1 MLGLSLENAQS
12 ARKKTSAPKHTHTHN
27 SYRYF
32 KSKKKRKRKLKKMS
46 GTVNY
51 ILSWLATND
60 SDCSKSIC
68 NTASPRVAS
77 HLLTSLLHSVTDRIV
92 TICNDVI
99 APFAGF
105 ECGGMRLIFFI
116 RSFRVLS
123 NDICVVVQSNVKLN
137 KKISVFLFHNKLYY
151 LFILWMLLIVY
162 LLKCYRLHVNIL
174 YVQCYFFRSDSE
186 NTGLQSLNCDTV
198 I

>member
-12 ARKKTSAPKHTHTHN
+12 ARKKLLLPNTYTHN

-32 KSKKKRKRKLKKMS
+32 KSKKKRKLKKMS

-77 HLLTSLLHSVTDRIV
+77 HWIAEPPHSVTDRIV
-92 TICNDVI
+92 TVWNDVI
-99 APFAGF
+99 APFAGY
-105 ECGGMRLIFFI
+105 ECGGMRLIFLFAH
-116 RSFRVLS
+116 FVFF
-123 NDICVVVQSNVKLN
+123 QT
-137 KKISVFLFHNKLYY
+137 ISASLYNR
-151 LFILWMLLIVY
+151 M
-162 LLKCYRLHVNIL
+162 
-174 YVQCYFFRSDSE
+174 
-186 NTGLQSLNCDTV
+186 
-198 I
+198 

>member
-1 MLGLSLENAQS
+1 
-12 ARKKTSAPKHTHTHN
+12 
-27 SYRYF
+27 
-32 KSKKKRKRKLKKMS
+32 MS

-68 NTASPRVAS
+68 NTASPRVVS
-77 HLLTSLLHSVTDRIV
+77 HRIAELLHSVTDRIV

-99 APFAGF
+99 APFAGY

-123 NDICVVVQSNVKLN
+123 NDICVVVQSNVKQKN
-137 KKISVFLFHNKLYY
+137 IFFLFHNKLYY

-162 LLKCYRLHVNIL
+162 LLKCYRLHVTIL
-174 YVQCYFFRSDSE
+174 YVQCYLFRSDSE
-186 NTGLQSLNCDTV
+186 NTGLQSLNRD
-198 I
+198 IMI